1 MLFADNVELMN
12 LPSGRTLALKII
24 WVIMIVNLSES
35 TEFNEIKTSLFP
47 NTLLLKVSLLKL
59 ILLSAVAS
67 GDYAKFRKVTVD

>member
-1 MLFADNVELMN
+1 
-12 LPSGRTLALKII
+12 
-24 WVIMIVNLSES
+24 MIVNLSES